1 MFEFEVRVEGEN
13 GEERCR
19 AYRSYGLIRA
29 ESGVQ
34 GLLVIGSWAR
44 V

>member
-1 MFEFEVRVEGEN
+1 MGRRGAEL
-13 GEERCR
+13 
-19 AYRSYGLIRA
+19 RSYGLIRA